1 MTLEK
6 EDFETIQTAPLMHG
20 LTSTDVKTAIDC
32 FAVDVLVCSGM
43 YSIYEL
49 KKYSMIL
56 LEGFIDIVSITL
68 NGDEHIISRFSAGS
82 YIPNGLM
89 CSNSASSPFVPV
101 VSKNCRIL
109 IIDQEKIHRCNCNL
123 FGNCIDDCRQECGL
137 SPLLL
142 SRINYNMAVLLNDIM
157 MHLSEKLQILTQKT
171 LSEKLSAYFHI
182 LATKNGSPRFTL
194 PFTRDELAKYIS
206 AERSSVSREINH
218 MQHKQLI
225 KLYSSKDIEL
235 LPSTPT

>member
-1 MTLEK
+1 MTLK
-6 EDFETIQTAPLMHG
+6 NEDFDTIRKAPLMQG
-20 LTSTDVKTAIDC
+20 LTSGDVKTAIDH

-49 KKYSMIL
+49 KKYSMII
-56 LEGFIDIVSITL
+56 LEGFIDIISITL

-89 CSNSASSPFVPV
+89 CSKSASSPFLPS

-109 IIDQEKIHRCNCNL
+109 VIDQEKIHHCNCNL
-123 FGNCIDDCRQECGL
+123 FGNCIDNCNQEYAL

-142 SRINYNMAVLLNDIM
+142 SRINYNMAVLLNDILI
-157 MHLSEKLQILTQKT
+157 HLSEKLQIITQKT
-171 LSEKLSAYFHI
+171 LSEKLSSYFHI
-182 LATKNGSPRFTL
+182 LANKTGSSRFTL
-194 PFTRDELAKYIS
+194 PFTRDELAKYIF

-218 MQHKQLI
+218 MQNEQLI